1 MKQFLFIIFLIGLAS
16 IQLSLV
22 AGCKRN
28 SADYEERG
36 DRYFRDGQYDDSL
49 AEYLMARKTK
59 GMTTRLL
66 RKIGKVYVM
75 KGDFLQA
82 KSYYDR
88 FFNATDAEPDPGIL
102 LDYFQIA
109 VKRGEAGDLSTM
121 VQALEEILQIDP
133 SYSLGRYF
141 FDLGEY
147 YFQQSNFS
155 RAIPYYL
162 RGLPLEVEVENKEV
176 YLFNLAISY
185 EKLEDYFNA
194 YLYFDQ
200 FIVLY
205 PDNPLS
211 EQAIWHRGNCC
222 YPLARQAQEE
232 KDLDR
237 ALSYLEI
244 LISGGQP
251 QHYLDDA
258 CFLKGEILL
267 ALNRPGE
274 AKASYLQVLKLNKY
288 YYKEKVA
295 EQARARIHEIDLRRR
310 LSP

>member
-1 MKQFLFIIFLIGLAS
+1 MKRVCYIMFMVIITL
-16 IQLSLV
+16 IQLSLI
-22 AGCKRN
+22 AGCTGI
-28 SADYEERG
+28 SADSEERG

-59 GMTTRLL
+59 GLTTRLL

-88 FFNATDAEPDPGIL
+88 FFNATDAEPDPGVL

-109 VKRGEAGDLSTM
+109 VKRGEAGDVSTM

-141 FDLGEY
+141 FDLGEF

-155 RAIPYYL
+155 KAIPYFL

-176 YLFNLAISY
+176 YLFNLALSY
-185 EKLEDYFNA
+185 EKLEDYFDA

-205 PDNPLS
+205 PDNPMS
-211 EQAIWHRGNCC
+211 EQAVWHRGNCC
-222 YPLARQAQEE
+222 FPLARQAHEE
-232 KDLDR
+232 KDLDH
-237 ALSYLEI
+237 ALFYLEI
-244 LISGGQP
+244 LITDGQP

-274 AKASYLQVLKLNKY
+274 ARSSYLQVLKLNKY